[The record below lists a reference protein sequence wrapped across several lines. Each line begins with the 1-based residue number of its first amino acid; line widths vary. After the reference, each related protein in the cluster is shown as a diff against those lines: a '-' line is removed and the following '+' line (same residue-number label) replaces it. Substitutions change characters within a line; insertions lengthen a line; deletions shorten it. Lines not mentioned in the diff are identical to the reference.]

1 MPGVVPVPRPLCLH
15 ASPILHPPPP
25 DQGEKEEAPLAGA
38 GERSLGGEAESGG
51 AQSLQPAWL
60 SLSGA
65 QPDSCRQPHCDRQR
79 LWLGP
84 GQEDASHPR
93 SRFWKGRASPP

>member
-15 ASPILHPPPP
+15 ASPILHRPP

-38 GERSLGGEAESGG
+38 GERSLRRGGREWGVS
-51 AQSLQPAWL
+51 QSLQPAGL

-65 QPDSCRQPHCDRQR
+65 QPDSCRQPRCDWQR

-84 GQEDASHPR
+84 GQEDAPHPR
-93 SRFWKGRASPP
+93 SPFWKGRASPP